1 MAVPLQMEDGYAL
14 APDHP
19 GPGPGLDFDLAALEG
34 PRVD

>member
-19 GPGPGLDFDLAALEG
+19 GPGLDFDLAALEG

>member
-19 GPGPGLDFDLAALEG
+19 GLDFDLAALEG